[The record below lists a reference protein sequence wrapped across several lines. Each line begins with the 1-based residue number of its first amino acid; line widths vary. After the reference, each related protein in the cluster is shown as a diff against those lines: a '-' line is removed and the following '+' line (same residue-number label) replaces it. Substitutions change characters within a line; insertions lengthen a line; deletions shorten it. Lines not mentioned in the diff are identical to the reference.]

1 MKKSAIA
8 ISAVLLVAAGIVL
21 PAGYFGQV
29 AERTLKSRVTNMPYG
44 LQMEVVEYRRGWF
57 SSTARLEWQPPENLA
72 GPPVAGQDPLGDA
85 FGTELSAVLVAF
97 DSGPIPID
105 LEIAHGPVFFAVGP
119 GVGLF
124 NARGRIDPGAAAM
137 EAESDSDESGGNFI
151 DVHVSSFSGGTVSNR
166 LEFRKLDWRV
176 GPVFVN
182 LAGGRLAG
190 EWTGPNAFQLQDAT
204 LEKIDVQTGMADAG
218 IRISMT
224 DIESRTEYPQGLASG
239 AFLAPSESNTSIAEV
254 HVEGAGGNTL
264 VRMNGLNSLGSSS
277 VGEDGLYRIDGRL
290 EIESLEVMEREFG
303 ALELNQDAGGFSEA
317 AVLKLMDA
325 LSAGVFDAPPDDP
338 QSLENPPPEQAAPPP
353 EGMLAAALPSLT
365 EEMKE
370 AIRAMVADG
379 PYADISTVVLYQGE
393 HALKMDA
400 HKAFYPDRV
409 PAGTDMASLPAIVSS
424 LEYTLDIELPK
435 VAAEDLFGPGL
446 LQAELT
452 RMLLEENETGYTLS
466 VALVNGSVELNG
478 RTLPLSL
485 PTATPSPFGEGSSFP
500 LGEDEPNP
508 FDQAPP
514 PPPG

>member
-1 MKKSAIA
+1 MKKSVMA
-8 ISAVLLVAAGIVL
+8 ISAVLLVGAGVVL

-44 LQMEVVEYRRGWF
+44 LQMEIVEYRRGWF
-57 SSTARLEWQPPENLA
+57 SSAARLEWQPPENLA
-72 GPPVAGQDPLGDA
+72 SPAMPGQDALGDA
-85 FGTELSAVLVAF
+85 FGTELSAVLAAF
-97 DSGPIPID
+97 DSGPIAID

-124 NARGRIDPGAAAM
+124 NARGRIDLGAEAM
-137 EAESDSDESGGNFI
+137 EAETDPDESGGNFI
-151 DVHVSSFSGGTVSNR
+151 DAYVSSLSGGTVSNR
-166 LEFRKLDWRV
+166 LEFRTLEWRV

-190 EWTGPNAFQLQDAT
+190 KWTGPNAFQLQDAT
-204 LEKIDVQTGMADAG
+204 LEKIDMHTGMADAG

-239 AFLAPSESNTSIAEV
+239 AVLAPSESNTSIAQV

-264 VRMNGLNSLGSSS
+264 MRMTGLNSLGSSS

-303 ALELNQDAGGFSEA
+303 AVELNQDAGGFSEA

-325 LSAGVFDAPPDDP
+325 LSAGVFEAPPDDP
-338 QSLENPPPEQAAPPP
+338 QSLENAPPEQSTPPP
-353 EGMLAAALPSLT
+353 GGMLAALPSLT
-365 EEMKE
+365 AEMKE

-379 PYADISTVVLYQGE
+379 PYADISTVVMYQGE
-393 HALKMDA
+393 HALRLDT
-400 HKAFYPDRV
+400 HQAFFPDRV
-409 PAGTDMASLPAIVSS
+409 PAGVDMASLPAIVSS
-424 LEYTLDIELPK
+424 LEYTLDIE
-435 VAAEDLFGPGL
+435 VSRGAAEDLFGPDL
-446 LQAELT
+446 LQGELT
-452 RMLLEENETGYTLS
+452 QMLLEANETAYSLS
-466 VALVNGSVELNG
+466 VALRNGKLELNG
-478 RTLPLSL
+478 QTLPLSL
-485 PTATPSPFGEGSSFP
+485 PTATPSPFEGAPSFP

-514 PPPG
+514 PPAD